1 MTDQNRQFKT
11 GAQRDTGDGKLCM
24 SLVPQEELNRV
35 MKRYL
40 SGASKY
46 GKNNWVK
53 GMPLSVYF
61 DSAHR
66 HLQAWWQGDQDEDH
80 AAAVVW
86 NMLCAMWTENNKQD
100 QDDRHEYPT
109 K

>member
-1 MTDQNRQFKT
+1 MTDNNRQFSS
-11 GAQRDTGDGKLCM
+11 GAQRDKCDGKLRM
-24 SLVPQEELNRV
+24 SLIPQLELNRI

-40 SGASKY
+40 DGAEKY
-46 GKNNWVK
+46 GHNNWKK

-61 DSAHR
+61 DSAQR
-66 HLQAWWQGDQDEDH
+66 HLQAWWQNDQDEDH

-86 NMLCAMWTENNKQD
+86 NILCAMWTENNKSD
-100 QDDRHEYPT
+100 QDDRHEYTT